1 MQRLLFTLTSIMFSS
16 LTYATI
22 VPENNLAIPT
32 NHKGEG
38 LSDLQY
44 HTVIDKVES
53 VYKPIVE
60 GLGNKLTINRLW
72 ENSRVNAGA
81 TKKGNEW
88 IINLYG
94 GYARHSLVTE
104 DGYALVI
111 CHELGHLLGG
121 TPQKTEATWASTEG
135 QADYF
140 ATLKCL
146 RKVFRQDNNV
156 QYVTQLNVP
165 TMVSEKCSKS
175 FKTDWEIALC
185 KRTSVA
191 GLSVSAISA
200 DIRNTDIPAIETP
213 DTAIVEQ
220 TFEDHPE
227 PQCRLD
233 TYFQGSICEVSSV
246 NALSS
251 KDESEGTCHQINGHE
266 TGVRPTC
273 WFKPTHAGRKP
284 YP

>member
-1 MQRLLFTLTSIMFSS
+1 MQRLLSILFLIMITSAHAM
-16 LTYATI
+16 I
-22 VPENNLAIPT
+22 VPENNLAIPVT
-32 NHKGEG
+32 EKGEG

-44 HTVIDKVES
+44 HAVIDKVEKT
-53 VYKPIVE
+53 YKPIVE
-60 GLGNKLTINRLW
+60 KLGMKLKINRLW
-72 ENSRVNAGA
+72 DDPRVNAGA
-81 TKKGNEW
+81 TKKGKEW
-88 IINLYG
+88 ILNLYG
-94 GYARHSLVTE
+94 GYARHSSVTE

-111 CHELGHLLGG
+111 CHELGHHLGG
-121 TPQKTEATWASTEG
+121 TPKKKQANWASTEG

-146 RKVFRQDNNV
+146 RKVFRHDDNV
-156 QYVTQLNVP
+156 HYVTQLTVP
-165 TMVSEKCSKS
+165 QLISDKCAAS

-191 GLSVSAISA
+191 GLAVSAISA
-200 DIRNTDIPAIETP
+200 DIRNTDMPSVETP
-213 DTAIVEQ
+213 DSSIVE
-220 TFEDHPE
+220 TTYEAHPE

-251 KDESEGTCHQINGHE
+251 TDESVGTCHQINGQE
-266 TGVRPTC
+266 SGLRPMC